1 MLGCGLTSQFHLYRE
16 LFSRPAWRQCVVEA
30 IAQCHIVFEAVFMQ
44 DGEILR
50 LVFLTKYFAFL
61 QGRSILGFH
70 T

>member
-1 MLGCGLTSQFHLYRE
+1 
-16 LFSRPAWRQCVVEA
+16 
-30 IAQCHIVFEAVFMQ
+30 MQ